1 MNNQNV
7 ELPMEVALYFVQQ
20 LPPSY
25 QQNIFEWL
33 LKNQPKNIK
42 IVRGGDKEN
51 VKLPLKRGSGK
62 HLIGYIA
69 DDFDEPMEDF
79 KDYM

>member
-7 ELPMEVALYFVQQ
+7 KLPLEVVLHFVQQ
-20 LPPSY
+20 LPPFY

-33 LKNQPKNIK
+33 LKTKTERLEKVELKNT
-42 IVRGGDKEN
+42 
-51 VKLPLKRGSGK
+51 KLPLKRGAGK
-62 HLIGYIA
+62 HLIGYVA
-69 DDFDEPMEDF
+69 DDFDEHIEDF

>member
-1 MNNQNV
+1 MNTNQNV
-7 ELPMEVALYFVQQ
+7 KLPLEVALYFVQQ
-20 LPPSY
+20 LPPFY

-33 LKNQPKNIK
+33 LKTQPERLEKVESKNM
-42 IVRGGDKEN
+42 
-51 VKLPLKRGSGK
+51 KLPLKRGAGK

-69 DDFDEPMEDF
+69 DDFDDPMEDF